1 MTPDLDILED
11 YLAHLT
17 KIGRSP
23 KTIRT
28 YGTALRAA
36 HRELPCGVP
45 TATTAELAQWL
56 GRYDSAATRRTYHA
70 AIRGLT
76 SWAAAVGHIS
86 RDEGALVPRPRVRP
100 GLPNPC
106 SDEQLAIILA
116 HAPEP
121 YRTWSIV
128 AAYAGARCIEVA
140 RLHREHL
147 SPERVT
153 LHGKGDK
160 PRRVP
165 THPLVWAAVEGLP
178 AGPVAPG
185 RDPWRDRVSAEL
197 RRCYLGLGVDVTAH
211 QLRHWYGTA
220 LVASGAGLEEVR
232 ELMGHASISTTLG
245 YVRVA
250 SPRLAAAVGRLPVIA
265 AAGAG
270 PAGPGPAGR

>member
-1 MTPDLDILED
+1 MTTPDADIIED
-11 YLAHLT
+11 YLAHLAT
-17 KIGRSP
+17 LGRSP

-28 YGTALRAA
+28 YGTALWAA

-45 TATTAELAQWL
+45 TATATEIAEWL
-56 GRYDSAATRRTYHA
+56 SRYPSAATRRTYHA

-106 SDEQLAIILA
+106 SDQQLAVILA
-116 HAPEP
+116 RAAEP
-121 YRTWSIV
+121 YWLWSLL
-128 AAYAGARCIEVA
+128 AAYAGARCIEIT
-140 RLHREHL
+140 RLRREHL

-160 PRRVP
+160 LRRVP

-178 AGPVAPG
+178 AGPVAPR
-185 RDPWRDRVSAEL
+185 RDPWRDQVSAEL

-211 QLRHWYGTA
+211 MLRHWYGTS

-250 SPRLAAAVGRLPVIA
+250 SPRLAAAVGRLPTLV
-265 AAGAG
+265 
-270 PAGPGPAGR
+270 